1 MAGLQP
7 GFHTETDDVYK
18 MTSSPRG
25 IALII
30 NNKEFL
36 QTALSPRLGSDVD
49 VLRVE
54 SLFESLNFKVKKK
67 INLTRDEVLEQLKKV
82 ARKDHSAYDCF
93 VLWLMSHG
101 DDNDQIFGI
110 DAQPVRTRE
119 IRDIMCRS
127 FKGKPKL
134 FFFQACRGSEQVFV
148 QDAPGRNNSSDSRA
162 DYTDFLMAYS
172 AVEGFASYR
181 NGTTGSVFVQTVV
194 EVFCERHGDCPI
206 NVLLQEVS
214 GQLNGM
220 KLRVEDEEG
229 NDKYVKPTFVF
240 KNNLTKQLY
249 F

>member
-7 GFHTETDDVYK
+7 GFHKETDDVYK

-30 NNKEFL
+30 NNKKFL
-36 QTALSPRLGSDVD
+36 QTALSPRLGSDLD
-49 VLRVE
+49 VLRVA
-54 SLFESLNFKVKKK
+54 SLFKRLNFDVQQK
-67 INLTRDEVLEQLKKV
+67 IDLTRDQVLEQLENV

-110 DAQPVRTRE
+110 DAQPVLTRE
-119 IRDIMCRS
+119 IRDIVCRS

-134 FFFQACRGSEQVFV
+134 FFFQACRGGEEVFV

-162 DYTDFLMAYS
+162 DYTDLLMAYS

-181 NGTTGSVFVQTVV
+181 SATMGSVFVQTVV

-206 NVLLQEVS
+206 DLLLREVG
-214 GQLNGM
+214 GQLKG
-220 KLRVEDEEG
+220 KKCLVEDEEG
-229 NDKYVKPTFVF
+229 NSKYVKPTFMF
-240 KNNLTKQLY
+240 KSNLTKQLY

>member
-25 IALII
+25 IGLII
-30 NNKEFL
+30 NNREFL
-36 QTALSPRLGSDVD
+36 QNALSPRLGSELD

-54 SLFESLNFKVKKK
+54 SLFKGLGFEVQKEK
-67 INLTRDEVLEQLKKV
+67 NLTRDKVLEELKKV

-101 DDNDQIFGI
+101 SDDDQIFGI
-110 DAQPVRTRE
+110 DGQPVRTRE
-119 IRDIMCRS
+119 IRDIICSS

-134 FFFQACRGSEQVFV
+134 FFFQACRGGEDVFV

-162 DYTDFLMAYS
+162 DYADLLMAYS

-181 NGTTGSVFVQTVV
+181 SETTGSVFVQTVV
-194 EVFCERHGDCPI
+194 EVFCESHGECPI
-206 NVLLQEVS
+206 RLLLQEVA
-214 GQLNGM
+214 GQLEG
-220 KLRVEDEEG
+220 KKFLVEDEEG
-229 NDKYVKPTFVF
+229 VPRHVKPTIMVRS
-240 KNNLTKQLY
+240 NLRKHLY